1 MLSNNVEWILLA
13 AIISIILNI
22 VFFIYARRILLRVFF
37 ASEAASEIFTRLD
50 SFQEHLQSI
59 YELPTFYGDDTLQG
73 LLEHIK
79 SLTSY
84 LGQYEE
90 VYSFTQPD
98 LMEQLEAASEE
109 LKEIYEQE
117 TQEKEEQ

>member
-1 MLSNNVEWILLA
+1 M
-13 AIISIILNI
+13 
-22 VFFIYARRILLRVFF
+22 FRVFF

-98 LMEQLEAASEE
+98 LMEQLESASEE
-109 LKEIYEQE
+109 LQEIYEQE
-117 TQEKEEQ
+117 TQEKEE

>member
-1 MLSNNVEWILLA
+1 MLSNNVEWILLVG
-13 AIISIILNI
+13 IISIILNI
-22 VFFIYARRILLRVFF
+22 VFFIYARKILFRVFF

-59 YELPTFYGDDTLQG
+59 YEMPTFYGDDTLQG

-98 LMEQLEAASEE
+98 LMEQLESASEE
-109 LKEIYEQE
+109 LQDTHEQE
-117 TQEKEEQ
+117 TQEKEE

>member
-1 MLSNNVEWILLA
+1 MLSNNVEWILLV
-13 AIISIILNI
+13 AIISVILNI
-22 VFFIYARRILLRVFF
+22 VFFIYARRILFRVFF

-98 LMEQLEAASEE
+98 LMEQLESASEE
-109 LKEIYEQE
+109 LQEIYEQE
-117 TQEKEEQ
+117 TQEKEE

>member
-1 MLSNNVEWILLA
+1 MLSNNVEWILLV

-22 VFFIYARRILLRVFF
+22 VFFIYARRILFRVFF

-98 LMEQLEAASEE
+98 LMEQLESASEE
-109 LKEIYEQE
+109 LQEIYEQE
-117 TQEKEEQ
+117 TQEKEE

>member
-1 MLSNNVEWILLA
+1 MLSNNVEWILLV
-13 AIISIILNI
+13 AIISVILNI
-22 VFFIYARRILLRVFF
+22 VFFIYARRILFRVFF

-98 LMEQLEAASEE
+98 LMEQLESASEE
-109 LKEIYEQE
+109 LQEIYEQE
-117 TQEKEEQ
+117 THEKEE